1 MKPGSLVHIRP
12 TIGFVHGSRYGGK
25 VGLIVSKSKILK
37 NGFDVLID
45 GEIVWVFKKEMKV
58 IK

>member
-1 MKPGSLVHIRP
+1 MKPESLVRIRP
-12 TIGFVHGSRYGGK
+12 IIGFVYGRRYVGK
-25 VGLIVSKSKILK
+25 VGLIVNKSEILK

-45 GEIVWVFKKEMKV
+45 GEIVWVLKKEMKV

>member
-12 TIGFVHGSRYGGK
+12 TIGFVYGSRYGGK
-25 VGLIVSKSKILK
+25 VGLIVSKSEIL